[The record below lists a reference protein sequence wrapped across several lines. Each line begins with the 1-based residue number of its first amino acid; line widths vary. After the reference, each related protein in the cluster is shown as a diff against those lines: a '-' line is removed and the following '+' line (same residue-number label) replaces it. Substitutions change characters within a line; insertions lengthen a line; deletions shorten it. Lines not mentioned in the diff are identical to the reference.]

1 MEYKIIDAEPRHLQ
15 QLAEI
20 EKECFSMPMSMEN
33 LKSQLPD
40 NMHRFILAES
50 PDGQV
55 LGYVGMMF
63 VLDEGYISNV
73 AVKSQYRKN
82 HIGSALIEELI
93 KIGRELELS
102 FISLEVRAS
111 NAPAQALYRKFGF
124 ENAGYR
130 KNYYDFPKEDAIIM
144 TKFKK

>member
-1 MEYKIIDAEPRHLQ
+1 MEYKIIDAETRHLQ

-102 FISLEVRAS
+102 FISLEVRVS

-124 ENAGYR
+124 ENAGCR

>member
-1 MEYKIIDAEPRHLQ
+1 
-15 QLAEI
+15 
-20 EKECFSMPMSMEN
+20 MEN